1 MPLKYYITEYYS
13 TGTRRGL
20 GKELKKHLPCVD
32 TLEEC
37 DVFINCKYD
46 EFSQVDLLYDAAY
59 LGKRVIN
66 IGSNVSNMPYDNR
79 NKYQIHKAA
88 LDKANTQLFYA
99 GHNVTNIKFGIFDS
113 PSQEKHHVEKMS
125 LQYCKD
131 VILWILEQPYRIKS
145 ITVTQ

>member
-1 MPLKYYITEYYS
+1 
-13 TGTRRGL
+13 
-20 GKELKKHLPCVD
+20 
-32 TLEEC
+32 
-37 DVFINCKYD
+37 
-46 EFSQVDLLYDAAY
+46 
-59 LGKRVIN
+59 
-66 IGSNVSNMPYDNR
+66 MPYDNR

-125 LQYCKD
+125 LQYCRD

>member
-46 EFSQVDLLYDAAY
+46 EFSQVDLLYDAVD

-99 GHNVTNIKFGIFDS
+99 GHNTTNVKFGYFDS
-113 PSQEKHHVEKMS
+113 PNVSDVQAEKMS
-125 LQYCKD
+125 LQYCRD

-145 ITVTQ
+145 ITVTP